1 MCLELPVE
9 IVDVGR
15 DGAARGRSGGREVDV
30 SLVTL
35 SEPVQVGD
43 WVVAHAGFALHR
55 ISAQEARTALRIR
68 EETP

>member
-1 MCLELPVE
+1 MCLELPLE
-9 IVDVGR
+9 IVRVDP
-15 DGAARGRSGGREVDV
+15 DGSARARSAGREVDV

-35 SEPVQVGD
+35 SEPVRVGD

-55 ISAQEARTALRIR
+55 ISAQEAHAALRIR

>member
-1 MCLELPVE
+1 MCLELPIELVE
-9 IVDVGR
+9 LR
-15 DGAARGRSGGREVDV
+15 ADGSARGRSAGRDVEV

-35 SEPVQVGD
+35 SEPVGPGD

-55 ISAQEARTALRIR
+55 ISAEEAHAALRIR